1 MTWIWPEDKSAF
13 WLQINNAFFGVG
25 ALLAP
30 VLVGWD
36 LEQHNTFHT
45 SYLAIAGGSLAAALL
60 LLCMPSP
67 PPPKLSRA
75 TAQPKPQQATARAE
89 RLKQPLTHSSGEPG
103 RSQADPASGHL
114 SVRHQKCVD

>member
-36 LEQHNTFHT
+36 LELHNTFHT

-67 PPPKLSRA
+67 PPPKVKAA
-75 TAQPKPQQATARAE
+75 TAQPKPQAKARAE
-89 RLKQPLTHSSGEPG
+89 RLKQPLTHRSGDPW
-103 RSQADPASGHL
+103 RSQADPASDL
-114 SVRHQKCVD
+114 SVRHQKCCD